1 MTELRQRMIEDMRL
15 RGLAEGTQ
23 QVYLEAVKHLATHYS
38 RSPDQLT
45 EDEVRDFIL
54 HLTETRKLA
63 KSTVRVH
70 LFALKFLYRMT
81 LKRDWPLLSLA
92 RVKKPN
98 RLPVVLSRE
107 EARHLLSLIRRPQA
121 RGSWVV
127 MYSCGL
133 RISEAT
139 RLKPAD
145 IDSQRMIVCVHHGKG
160 DKDRTVPL
168 PRRTL
173 ELLRAY
179 WVDHRPANSWLFPAQ
194 GTLNPIRTKAVA
206 TCLKAALHES
216 GIKKPATCHTF
227 RHSYATHLLE
237 ARESLR
243 TIQALL
249 GHRALKSTMVYVHL
263 TAATMEQVHRTINNL
278 MADL

>member
-1 MTELRQRMIEDMRL
+1 MIEDMRL

-23 QVYLEAVKHLATHYS
+23 RVYVEAVKHLAAHYS

-81 LKRDWPLLSLA
+81 LQRDWPLLSLA
-92 RVKKPN
+92 RVKKST
-98 RLPVVLSRE
+98 RLPVILSRA
-107 EARHLLSLIRRPQA
+107 EARHLLSLIRRPAA
-121 RGSWVV
+121 RMSCVM

-133 RISEAT
+133 RVSEAT
-139 RLKPAD
+139 HLQPAD
-145 IDSQRMIVCVHHGKG
+145 IDSQRMVVSVRHGKG

-173 ELLRAY
+173 ELLRVY
-179 WVDHRPANSWLFPAQ
+179 WAEHRPANGWLFPAQ
-194 GTLNPIRTKAVA
+194 GTRNPIRTKAVA

-216 GIKKPATCHTF
+216 GIRKPATCRTF

>member
-1 MTELRQRMIEDMRL
+1 MTELRQCMIQDMRL

-23 QVYLEAVKHLATHYS
+23 KVYLEAVKHLAAHYS
-38 RSPDQLT
+38 RSPDLLT
-45 EDEVRDFIL
+45 EDEVRDFLLYLI
-54 HLTETRKLA
+54 ETRKLA
-63 KSTVRVH
+63 KSTVRIH

-81 LKRDWPLLSLA
+81 LKRDWPVLSLA

-107 EARHLLSLIRRPQA
+107 EARYLLSLIRRPQA
-121 RGSWVV
+121 RMSCVM

-145 IDSQRMIVCVHHGKG
+145 IDSERMVVCVRHGKG

-173 ELLRAY
+173 DLLRAY
-179 WVDHRPANSWLFPAQ
+179 WAEHRPANGWLFPAQ
-194 GTLNPIRTKAVA
+194 GTLNPINTKAVA
-206 TCLKAALHES
+206 TGLKAALHES

-263 TAATMEQVHRTINNL
+263 TAPTMEQVHKTINNL

>member
-15 RGLAEGTQ
+15 RGLAESTQ
-23 QVYLEAVKHLATHYS
+23 QVYVEAVKHLATHYS

-70 LFALKFLYRMT
+70 LFAIKFLYRMT
-81 LKRDWPLLSLA
+81 LQRNWPVLSLA

-98 RLPVVLSRE
+98 RLPVILSRK
-107 EARHLLSLIRRPQA
+107 EARRLLALIRRPQA
-121 RGSWVV
+121 RMSCVM

-145 IDSQRMIVCVHHGKG
+145 VDSGRMVVCVRHGKG

-179 WVDHRPANSWLFPAQ
+179 WVEHRSANSWLFPAQ
-194 GTLNPIRTKAVA
+194 GTLNPINTKAVA

-263 TAATMEQVHRTINNL
+263 TAATMEQVHRTINSL